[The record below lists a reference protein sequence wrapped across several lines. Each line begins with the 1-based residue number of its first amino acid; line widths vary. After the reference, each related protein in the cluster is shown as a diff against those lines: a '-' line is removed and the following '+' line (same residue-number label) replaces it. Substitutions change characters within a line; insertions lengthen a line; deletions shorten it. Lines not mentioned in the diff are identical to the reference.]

1 MYDDEDVT
9 RQAFTEGFETAQAE
23 VLKQQKS
30 SLKSRA
36 TYKAITTFHSK
47 YLQKQKANC
56 KQPLSKDMKKDR
68 NKSKKT

>member
-36 TYKAITTFHSK
+36 TYKAITTFH
-47 YLQKQKANC
+47 
-56 KQPLSKDMKKDR
+56 
-68 NKSKKT
+68 